1 MPFAHERR
9 GPRTDHGSVD
19 VGGGS
24 GREGGHVIEMQR
36 RRLLLAMQELAGD
49 GGLAHATVG
58 EVCKR
63 SRVSRRTFY
72 DLFDDRDAFFLGAF
86 EQALEQL
93 SERVFAACEPRA
105 RWRERIRAGLQA
117 LLGTFD
123 EQPSLARLCVIETL
137 KGGPAVLVR
146 RREVLDVLAG
156 VVDEGRGEGR
166 AGSGPPALTAEGA
179 VGGVLAVIHARLL
192 ACDSGLLIQLL
203 PALMGMIV
211 LPYLGAA
218 ASQREIERAS
228 PIANGSMSPALGED
242 SVHVGADPFHDL
254 SLRFTYRTA
263 LVLAMIAAHPGANN
277 RQVGEGADVSDQ
289 GQISKLLKRLERAGL
304 VENEGAGREQGEPN
318 AWKLTQRGETINT
331 TLGTSRQPKHHP
343 EALDAT
349 LTGGPR
355 GQRAE

>member
-1 MPFAHERR
+1 
-9 GPRTDHGSVD
+9 
-19 VGGGS
+19 
-24 GREGGHVIEMQR
+24 
-36 RRLLLAMQELAGD
+36 
-49 GGLAHATVG
+49 
-58 EVCKR
+58 
-63 SRVSRRTFY
+63 RRTFY

-211 LPYLGAA
+211 LPYL
-218 ASQREIERAS
+218 
-228 PIANGSMSPALGED
+228 
-242 SVHVGADPFHDL
+242 
-254 SLRFTYRTA
+254 
-263 LVLAMIAAHPGANN
+263 
-277 RQVGEGADVSDQ
+277 
-289 GQISKLLKRLERAGL
+289 
-304 VENEGAGREQGEPN
+304 
-318 AWKLTQRGETINT
+318 
-331 TLGTSRQPKHHP
+331 
-343 EALDAT
+343 
-349 LTGGPR
+349 
-355 GQRAE
+355 